1 MSKIAVTV
9 DGQTY
14 EVEVTLPPISATEF
28 TVAVDGQTVPVSV
41 SSLDGIDA
49 LDWIVTDN
57 GPYEITVDRDLQ
69 WIRSYR
75 GRHTVEVRD
84 MEVTTARPMSR
95 DGRVK
100 APVPGL
106 IRRILVQ
113 PGDTVEAGQPLLVLE
128 AMKMEYV
135 MVAPFDGMV
144 VELTVSA
151 GSQVEESAL
160 LARIEKAS

>member
-128 AMKMEYV
+128 AMKMENEIK
-135 MVAPFDGMV
+135 APRNG
-144 VELTVSA
+144 TVLQLNTQQ
-151 GSQVEESAL
+151 GKTVTL
-160 LARIEKAS
+160 GDVLAEIG

>member
-14 EVEVTLPPISATEF
+14 EVEVTLPPSNATDF
-28 TVAVDGQTVPVSV
+28 TVTVDGQSVPVSV

-49 LDWIVTDN
+49 LDWVATDN

-84 MEVTTARPMSR
+84 LEVTTSRPMSR

-106 IRRILVQ
+106 ITRILVQ
-113 PGDTVEAGQPLLVLE
+113 PGDKVEAGQPLLVLE
-128 AMKMEYV
+128 AMKMENEIRSPRAGTV
-135 MVAPFDGMV
+135 KAIKVTPGQKVNQGEVLVA
-144 VELTVSA
+144 
-151 GSQVEESAL
+151 
-160 LARIEKAS
+160 IE

>member
-9 DGQTY
+9 DGQAY
-14 EVEVTLPPISATEF
+14 EIEVTLPPTNETNFNVI
-28 TVAVDGQTVPVSV
+28 VDGQTVPVSV
-41 SSLDGIDA
+41 SSLAGIDA
-49 LDWIVTDN
+49 LDWIITDN

-84 MEVTTARPMSR
+84 LEVTTSRPMSR

-106 IRRILVQ
+106 ITRVLVQ
-113 PGDTVEAGQPLLVLE
+113 QGDKVEGGQPILVLE
-128 AMKMEYV
+128 AMKMENEIK
-135 MVAPFDGMV
+135 APRNG
-144 VELTVSA
+144 TVLQLNTQP
-151 GSQVEESAL
+151 GKTVTL
-160 LARIEKAS
+160 GDVLAEIG

>member
-14 EVEVTLPPISATEF
+14 EVEVTLPPSNATDF
-28 TVAVDGQTVPVSV
+28 TVTVDGQSVPVSV

-49 LDWIVTDN
+49 LDWVATDN

-84 MEVTTARPMSR
+84 LEVTTSRPMSR

-106 IRRILVQ
+106 ITRILVQ
-113 PGDTVEAGQPLLVLE
+113 PGDKVEAGQPLLVLE
-128 AMKMEYV
+128 AMKMENEIK
-135 MVAPFDGMV
+135 APRNG
-144 VELTVSA
+144 TVLQLNAQS
-151 GSQVEESAL
+151 GKTVTL
-160 LARIEKAS
+160 GDVLAEIG